1 MSIVMRTEV
10 DPRAV
15 IPDLRTAVHKINP
28 NQPVVHIRTM
38 DENVAQNFA
47 QPRFRTQLL
56 VIFAGIALLIAAVGV
71 YGVMAYAAV
80 QRSGEM
86 AIRMALGCSVERIF
100 MLIVTDGL
108 RLTLVGVAIG
118 TILGIALGRWL
129 KSQLF
134 GVSGTD
140 AASMAGAIAVVIVAG
155 VAASLVPARRASRVE
170 IATMMRE
177 N

>member
-1 MSIVMRTEV
+1 
-10 DPRAV
+10 
-15 IPDLRTAVHKINP
+15 
-28 NQPVVHIRTM
+28 
-38 DENVAQNFA
+38 
-47 QPRFRTQLL
+47 
-56 VIFAGIALLIAAVGV
+56 
-71 YGVMAYAAV
+71 
-80 QRSGEM
+80 
-86 AIRMALGCSVERIF
+86 